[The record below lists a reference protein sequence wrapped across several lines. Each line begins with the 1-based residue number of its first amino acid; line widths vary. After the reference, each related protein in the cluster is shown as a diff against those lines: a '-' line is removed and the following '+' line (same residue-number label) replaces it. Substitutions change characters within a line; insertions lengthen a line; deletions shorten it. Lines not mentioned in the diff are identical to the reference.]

1 MGLTAVTNVIVD
13 VHPDW
18 WAKYGLAANALAAAL
33 VAEEIDAIADSK
45 PTSVKTDAIHI
56 RVGRK
61 M

>member
-1 MGLTAVTNVIVD
+1 MVTNVIVD

-18 WAKYGLAANALAAAL
+18 WKKYGAAANALAAAL
-33 VAEEIDAIADSK
+33 EAEGIDAIADSK
-45 PTSVKTDAIHI
+45 PSSINTDAIHI